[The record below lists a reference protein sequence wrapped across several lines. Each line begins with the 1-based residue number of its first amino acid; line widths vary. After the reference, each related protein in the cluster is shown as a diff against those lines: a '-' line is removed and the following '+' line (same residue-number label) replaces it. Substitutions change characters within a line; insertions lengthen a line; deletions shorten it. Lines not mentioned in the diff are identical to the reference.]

1 MVASKQRTM
10 KFEQVAKHFPQNV
23 APLSASYPRR
33 RRNPVCRGECEDLAL
48 RLQSARRP
56 GGNPDPGSR
65 ARVSDLA
72 LAAIITQDEIILL
85 LTQFCDAPQ

>member
-85 LTQFCDAPQ
+85 